1 MFMTVEE
8 LRSSLEKIDALI
20 AEFPWEFG
28 LVLPARL
35 QALLHT
41 RERII
46 ENIRR
51 GELAK

>member
-1 MFMTVEE
+1 MFMSVEE
-8 LRSSLEKIDALI
+8 LRSSLEKVDALI
-20 AEFPWEFG
+20 AEIPWEFG

-41 RERII
+41 RSRLI

-51 GELAK
+51 EELEQ